1 MANSNDRRRR
11 WGRVSAQPS
20 EYLIQLRGGRVVRH
34 GPGLSVFRWPRDS
47 VAILPTSIRRLA
59 FTADQV
65 TAEKVGVAVTGV
77 AVYRIAEP
85 LLAYRMLPSA
95 DDGAAPLEQLELILK
110 DMFVGAARR
119 LVAAMTVDACLRQRK
134 EAIAEELLRELRP
147 VVSGRGR
154 TDDSTTEGWGVV
166 LDTIEIQDVRILSE
180 KVFADLQAPFRA
192 ELELRARTA
201 QVARDREVH
210 LREGEAEHVR
220 LEADVELDRRRSAA
234 AFERQQREDEAA
246 RVRAA
251 QAAELERFACEARL
265 ARAALEAE
273 AETALHA
280 RRLEQQRLDGELKQ
294 ALAREAKE
302 LENLLPE
309 QRIRY
314 EFVTRTLPAIA
325 RAFAESLGP
334 IHVTQISGGADG
346 RGPSPL
352 ADTFAQLLAVARS
365 AGLDLAGLWHGP
377 GDPPDGKPPR
387 PGPPQAPAGELVP

>member
-1 MANSNDRRRR
+1 MGNANGRRRR
-11 WGRVSAQPS
+11 WGRVWARPS

-34 GPGLSVFRWPRDS
+34 GPGLSVFLWPRDT

-85 LLAYRMLPSA
+85 LLAFRMLPSA
-95 DDGAAPLEQLELILK
+95 EDGGAPLEQLEMILK

-119 LVAAMTVDACLRQRK
+119 LVAGMTVDACLRQRK
-134 EAIAEELLRELRP
+134 EAIAEELLREIRP

-154 TDDSTTEGWGVV
+154 PDDATTEGWGVV

-180 KVFADLQAPFRA
+180 KVFSDLQAPFRA

-210 LREGEAEHVR
+210 LREGEAERVR
-220 LEADVELDRRRSAA
+220 IEADAELQRRKAA
-234 AFERQQREDEAA
+234 AEFERLQRENEAA
-246 RVRAA
+246 RWSAER
-251 QAAELERFACEARL
+251 QAELERFHTEARL
-265 ARAALEAE
+265 SRAALEAE

-280 RRLEQQRLDGELKQ
+280 RRLEQQRLEGELRQ
-294 ALAREAKE
+294 AQARAAKE

-314 EFVTRTLPAIA
+314 EFVTRALPAIA
-325 RAFAESLGP
+325 RMFAESLGP
-334 IHVTQISGGADG
+334 IHVTQISGGDG
-346 RGPSPL
+346 HGPSPL
-352 ADTFAQLLAVARS
+352 AETFAQLLAVARS
-365 AGLDLAGLWHGP
+365 AGLDLSGLWR
-377 GDPPDGKPPR
+377 DGKDDSKPPR
-387 PGPPQAPAGELVP
+387 PGPDEPPSGAGAS

>member
-1 MANSNDRRRR
+1 MGSTNGRRRR
-11 WGRVSAQPS
+11 WGRVWAQPS

-34 GPGLSVFRWPRDS
+34 GPGLSVFLWPSDS
-47 VAILPTSIRRLA
+47 AAVLPTSIRRLC

-85 LLAYRMLPSA
+85 LLAFRMLPSA
-95 DDGAAPLEQLELILK
+95 DGDTPLEQLELILK
-110 DMFVGAARR
+110 DMFVGAVRR
-119 LVAAMTVDACLRQRK
+119 LVAATTVEACLRQRK
-134 EAIAEELLRELRP
+134 EAIAEELLREIRP

-154 TDDSTTEGWGVV
+154 TDDSTTQGWGVV

-180 KVFADLQAPFRA
+180 QVFADLQAPFRA

-201 QVARDREVH
+201 RVARDREVH
-210 LREGEAEHVR
+210 LREGEAEQVR
-220 LEADVELDRRRSAA
+220 LEADVELHRRRAA
-234 AFERQQREDEAA
+234 TEFERLQREHEAA
-246 RVRAA
+246 RWTAA
-251 QAAELERFACEARL
+251 QQAELERFQTEARL

-273 AETALHA
+273 TESTLHA
-280 RRLEQQRLDGELKQ
+280 RRLEQQRLDGELRQ
-294 ALAREAKE
+294 AQARQARE

-314 EFVTRTLPAIA
+314 EFVTKALPAIA
-325 RAFAESLGP
+325 RAFAESMGP
-334 IHVTQISGGADG
+334 IHVTQISGGGDG

-365 AGLDLAGLWHGP
+365 AGLDLSGLWHASETGDEPGP
-377 GDPPDGKPPR
+377 AKPPAHR
-387 PGPPQAPAGELVP
+387 PPRSPAD

>member
-1 MANSNDRRRR
+1 MGSSNGRRRR
-11 WGRVSAQPS
+11 WGRVWARPS

-34 GPGLSVFRWPRDS
+34 GPGLSVFLWPRDS
-47 VAILPTSIRRLA
+47 VAILPTAIRRLA

-85 LLAYRMLPSA
+85 LLAYRMLPSTE
-95 DDGAAPLEQLELILK
+95 DGGAPLEQLELILK

-119 LVAAMTVDACLRQRK
+119 LVAGMTVDACLRQRK
-134 EAIAEELLRELRP
+134 EAIAEELLREIRP

-154 TDDSTTEGWGVV
+154 SDDSTTEGWGVV

-210 LREGEAEHVR
+210 LREGEAEQVR
-220 LEADVELDRRRSAA
+220 LEADVELHRRRAA
-234 AFERQQREDEAA
+234 TELERLQREHEAA
-246 RVRAA
+246 RWTAT
-251 QAAELERFACEARL
+251 QQAELERFQTEARL

-273 AETALHA
+273 TESTLHA
-280 RRLEQQRLDGELKQ
+280 RRLEQQRLDGELRQ
-294 ALAREAKE
+294 AQARQARE

-309 QRIRY
+309 PRIRY
-314 EFVTRTLPAIA
+314 EFVTRALPAIA
-325 RAFAESLGP
+325 RAFAESMGP
-334 IHVTQISGGADG
+334 IHVTQISGGGDG

-365 AGLDLAGLWHGP
+365 AGLDLSGLWHAAEPRDEPGP
-377 GDPPDGKPPR
+377 AKPPAHR
-387 PGPPQAPAGELVP
+387 PPRSPAD

>member
-1 MANSNDRRRR
+1 MASANGRRRR

-34 GPGLSVFRWPRDS
+34 GPGLSVFLWPRDS

-95 DDGAAPLEQLELILK
+95 DEGDAPLAQLEQILQ

-119 LVAAMTVDACLRQRK
+119 LVAAMTVDGCLRQRK
-134 EAIAEELLRELRP
+134 EAIAEELLREIRP

-210 LREGEAEHVR
+210 LREGESEHVR

-265 ARAALEAE
+265 ARTALEAE

-280 RRLEQQRLDGELKQ
+280 RRLEQQRLDGELRQ
-294 ALAREAKE
+294 ALARATRE

-314 EFVTRTLPAIA
+314 EFVTHTLPAIA

-334 IHVTQISGGADG
+334 IHVTQISGGGDG

-365 AGLDLAGLWHGP
+365 AGLDLSGLWRSAEP
-377 GDPPDGKPPR
+377 RDESRAGKPAAEHTPR
-387 PGPPQAPAGELVP
+387 GPTE